1 MNNRIELL
9 MQDSVLRKAFG
20 TRLKQLRKQR
30 HWAQK
35 ELAARVDIRFQL
47 LNKYESGQH
56 IPPAETLIRLAQALD
71 TTVDYLLTGNP
82 MEETPLANSML
93 FKRFQAMETFNEED
107 RITIIK
113 VIDAMIAKHRM
124 EAALT
129 PMDKQAASS

>member
-56 IPPAETLIRLAQALD
+56 IPPAETLIRLAQAMD